1 MAQDSP
7 APEITFDV
15 IVVGGGHN
23 GLIAANYLGRAG
35 KKVLVVERRDILGGA
50 CVTEEFFPG
59 ARFSSCSFVAG
70 VLRPQII
77 SELELISRFGL
88 ELYAPDPQGFALFD
102 DASHVFVWQDVDK
115 TLKQLEKIAPEEAKG
130 LLRFGTRLRRFGDL
144 TAHWTLA
151 NPPTR
156 SEMIKH
162 FEDAGEEDL
171 LNEFLFG
178 STRDLLTRYF
188 KSEQIRGFYTFFGIV
203 SIWGG
208 PSTPGTGYLFGY
220 HASGEFEQTFGRWA
234 FPKGGMGSI
243 TEALAKGARAN
254 GATLLTGAP
263 VAEILVSGGK
273 AEGVKLAD
281 GRTFRAKA
289 VMSNADPKRT
299 LGKLVPANALKSDF
313 RDKVA
318 RIDVR
323 GSMARLHLLI
333 DELPQYIGFPNA
345 EPGPQHRGHAI
356 LGGSEERFE
365 DAYTA
370 MLRGVFPDQ
379 FPIEAIIQSVTD
391 PSLTPPGQHAMILGV
406 QNLPFELAEGDWD
419 SRKQEFQDRVLES
432 LFKFAP
438 NLRHHILGCHTITP
452 LDLER
457 TYGITG
463 GNIFHVAMTVEHMF
477 SNRPLPELSD
487 YRTPI
492 KGLYLCSAG
501 THPGGGVIGAPG
513 HNAAHVVIG
522 DLDGKVASSKRPAAI
537 VRGPSI
543 LDKVMN
549 TETGSAIGYHFA
561 RSRAFRSIAKLAL
574 KTRGKTPEGDA

>member
-1 MAQDSP
+1 MGTSFP
-7 APEITFDV
+7 AKEYDV

-23 GLIAANYLGRAG
+23 GLVAANYLGRAG
-35 KKVLVVERRDILGGA
+35 KKVLVIERRGILGGA

-59 ARFSSCSFVAG
+59 AKFSSCAFIQA
-70 VLRPQII
+70 VLRPRII
-77 SELELISRFGL
+77 TELELTSRFGL
-88 ELYAPDPQGFALFD
+88 EMYAPDPQGFALFD
-102 DASHVFVWQDVDK
+102 DSSHVLLWQDIDR
-115 TLKQLEKIAPEEAKG
+115 TLKQLERIAPEDAKG
-130 LLRFGTRLRRFGDL
+130 LLKFGQRLRRFGDL
-144 TAHWTLA
+144 TAQWTLDA
-151 NPPTR
+151 PPTR
-156 SEMIKH
+156 SEMIKL

-171 LNEFLFG
+171 LNEFMFG
-178 STRDLLTRYF
+178 STRDLLTKYF
-188 KSEQIRGFYTFFGIV
+188 TSAQIRGFYTFFGIV

-208 PSTPGTGYLFGY
+208 PSTPGTAYLFGY
-220 HASGEFEQTFGRWA
+220 HASGEFEGTFGRWA

-243 TEALAKGARAN
+243 TAALEKGARAH
-254 GATLLTGAP
+254 GVEFLTSAP
-263 VAEILVSGGK
+263 VAEILVEGGAAK
-273 AEGVKLAD
+273 GVLLQD
-281 GRTFRAKA
+281 GRQFQAKS

-299 LGKLVPANALKSDF
+299 LGKLVPQKALTGEF
-313 RDKVA
+313 RSKVA
-318 RIDVR
+318 GIDVR

-333 DELPQYIGFPNA
+333 DELPHYIGFDSA
-345 EPGPQHRGHAI
+345 EAGPQHRGHAI

-365 DAYTA
+365 DAYAA

-391 PSLTPPGQHAMILGV
+391 DSLTPQGQHAMILGV
-406 QNLPFELAEGDWD
+406 QNLPFELSEGDWD

-477 SNRPLPELSD
+477 NNRPLPELSD
-487 YRTPI
+487 YRTPV

-513 HNAAHVVIG
+513 HNAAQVVID
-522 DLDGKVASSKRPAAI
+522 DLDGRTRNRVSSAAM
-537 VRGPSI
+537 VRGTSI
-543 LDKVMN
+543 LDRAMQ
-549 TETGSAIGYHFA
+549 TEIGANLGYQFA
-561 RSRAFRSIAKLAL
+561 RSRAFRAFARLAL
-574 KTRGKTPEGDA
+574 KSRDNE